1 MKSTNIITFG
11 ELKKLINEVPKERDD
26 ELVSVYDLKDGEC
39 FHVTNLDTLVEG
51 TLDINFNSDEYT
63 KED

>member
-26 ELVSVYDLKDGEC
+26 ELVSVYDLKDGER

>member
-26 ELVSVYDLKDGEC
+26 ELVSVYDLKRW
-39 FHVTNLDTLVEG
+39 
-51 TLDINFNSDEYT
+51 
-63 KED
+63 